1 MNIDL
6 TTLVKPNQTV
16 AVALSGGSD
25 SMALLHY
32 MKSNA
37 EKFPFTLIALNVE
50 HGIRGQD
57 SKLDTAFVKDFCD
70 KANIPV
76 LLYEVDCVKKAEKE
90 GLSLEQSARILR
102 YECFYNAI
110 ESGKCDL
117 VATAHHADDNTE
129 SVLFNLFRGTGMKGV
144 SGIKQNFENK
154 IIRPFLSIDKY
165 EIEQYV
171 KANNIPFVTDQTNF
185 CDDYTRNF
193 LRLNV
198 IPKIKEVFPEANKS
212 IRRFCEIAIDED
224 EFLDELAKSNL
235 SIEKDAI
242 KIPLPLHK
250 ALLSRAVIIALKEL
264 GLPKDWEKIHV
275 DGIKELSLLNNGSKF
290 SLPKGITAI
299 KEYDAIVLYKE
310 HLTDCGPKEFKI
322 GESAF
327 GDKILIAKV
336 VDKNSVNLKDGFYLD
351 FDKIPSTA
359 VIRTKQEGDLFT
371 KFGGGTKSL
380 GDYFTDKKIPL
391 RNRASIPLLANGNEI
406 LYIFDVAISDNVK
419 VDDTT
424 STIIKLYQK

>member
-76 LLYEVDCVKKAEKE
+76 LLYEVDCVKKAENE

-224 EFLDELAKSNL
+224 EFLDELAKSSL

-264 GLPKDWEKIHV
+264 GLSKDWEKIHV

-310 HLTDCGPKEFKI
+310 HLTDCTPKEFKI
-322 GESAF
+322 GENSF
-327 GDKILIAKV
+327 GNKILIAKV

-351 FDKIPSTA
+351 ADKIPSTA

-391 RNRASIPLLANGNEI
+391 RNRASIPLIANGNEI

>member
-37 EKFPFTLIALNVE
+37 KKFPFTLIALNVE

-224 EFLDELAKSNL
+224 EFLDELAKSSL

-310 HLTDCGPKEFKI
+310 HLTDCAPKEFKI
-322 GESAF
+322 GESSF

>member
-76 LLYEVDCVKKAEKE
+76 LLYEVDCVKKAENE

-224 EFLDELAKSNL
+224 EFLDELAKSSL

-310 HLTDCGPKEFKI
+310 HLTDYAPKEFKI
-322 GESAF
+322 GENSF
-327 GDKILIAKV
+327 GNKILIAKV

-351 FDKIPSTA
+351 ADKIPSTA

-391 RNRASIPLLANGNEI
+391 RNRASIPLLANGSEI

>member
-224 EFLDELAKSNL
+224 EFLDELAKSSL

-310 HLTDCGPKEFKI
+310 HLTDCTPKEFKI

-336 VDKNSVNLKDGFYLD
+336 VDKNSVQLKDGFYLD

>member
-76 LLYEVDCVKKAEKE
+76 LLYEVDCVKKAENE

-224 EFLDELAKSNL
+224 EFLDELAKSSL

-299 KEYDAIVLYKE
+299 KEYNAIVLYKE
-310 HLTDCGPKEFKI
+310 HLTDCTPKKFKI

-351 FDKIPSTA
+351 ADKIPSTA